1 MKNATFTFGLPKSKL
16 MVVLLKSAPV
26 VNQQYFFQQDNEI
39 TGMRVKSIDLL
50 LNYEMLYFIA
60 GNVDGTLDGY
70 NFLNSMDLSSTS
82 VYLSDASG
90 HLAVEH
96 QPALLFWSG
105 NTQLGPG
112 MMVKP
117 KKIRTNLKVDPA
129 SSFIIFKKPTVL
141 TTYPAVF
148 ALNVTLAKR

>member
-50 LNYEMLYFIA
+50 LNYEMLYFIP

-82 VYLSDASG
+82 VYLSDVSG
-90 HLAVEH
+90 HLAIEH

-105 NTQLGPG
+105 NVQFPVTGI
-112 MMVKP
+112 KP

-148 ALNVTLAKR
+148 ALNVTLTKR